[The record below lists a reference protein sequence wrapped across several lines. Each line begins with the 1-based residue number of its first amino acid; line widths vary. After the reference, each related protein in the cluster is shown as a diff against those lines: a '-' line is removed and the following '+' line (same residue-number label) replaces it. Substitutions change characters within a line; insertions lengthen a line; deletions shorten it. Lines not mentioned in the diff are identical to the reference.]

1 MSITAQVD
9 TSSIDVS
16 IDMHELRNEIAE
28 VIGDEVPDLIKAEI
42 LKTFNAGTI
51 SIKDKM
57 TCAEANIDNIIE
69 AHGELLDQV
78 VILKDKVSQLE
89 KRNDELTARIVG
101 AGCMLTGT
109 RV

>member
-9 TSSIDVS
+9 TASIDVS
-16 IDMHELRNEIAE
+16 LDMHELRTEIAE
-28 VIGDEVPDLIKAEI
+28 VIGEEVPDLIKTEI
-42 LKTFNAGTI
+42 SKTFNAGTVG
-51 SIKDKM
+51 IKEKM
-57 TCAEANIDNIIE
+57 TCAETDIANIIE
-69 AHGELLDQV
+69 AHGKLLDEV
-78 VILKDKVSQLE
+78 VILKDRVSQLE

>member
-9 TSSIDVS
+9 TASIEVS
-16 IDMHELRNEIAE
+16 LDMHELRNEIRELVTEELDSEEAHN
-28 VIGDEVPDLIKAEI
+28 PKIKQITA
-42 LKTFNAGTI
+42 
-51 SIKDKM
+51 D
-57 TCAEANIDNIIE
+57 IDNIIE
-69 AHGELLDQV
+69 HHKELLDEV